1 MYKIILVIL
10 SSLLIQLL
18 IFVWLSRPY
27 FEASEIAASKSAY
40 LLWVLPSATV
50 GFLPLIWAGFLLWRS
65 FRRLIPT
72 MFVMGGI
79 VVLCGIGISFISAD
93 LLERAAPGLY
103 QVEKAKG
110 VETTIHDYFTSRS
123 MSSHTAVAATITL
136 SDGSTVQAL
145 TFYRY
150 DRRNPPY
157 ELYRDQSGT
166 YWVGD
171 PAKDAT
177 KDLIFFYIF
186 GGILIM
192 ILALL
197 SLLGP
202 VRRFVINYMLPS

>member
-1 MYKIILVIL
+1 MYIKIGKIIGVIL
-10 SSLLIQLL
+10 SIFPLLGLT
-18 IFVWLSRPY
+18 VKPY
-27 FEASEIAASKSAY
+27 WEASEIAASKSAY
-40 LLWVLPSATV
+40 LLWVLPSTPV
-50 GFLPLIWAGFLLWRS
+50 GFLPLIWVGFLLWRT

-72 MFVMGGI
+72 MFVLGGI

-110 VETTIHDYFTSRS
+110 VDTTIHDYFTGSSNR
-123 MSSHTAVAATITL
+123 SHTAVAATITL

-171 PAKDAT
+171 PAEDAT

-186 GGILIM
+186 GGLLIM

-202 VRRFVINYMLPS
+202 VRRFVIKYMLPS